1 MPEVNIHEINKIV
14 QEVYMEYQNTVKGND
29 LHELHLFRALENSIK
44 RYGGDCIIIRE
55 THGRKAQVKFYSTTH
70 AQDAQC
76 EIADW
81 LIVVVSK
88 SIKAYRAT
96 FWQAKYDRSNGKMS
110 LSNQQGM
117 GVYKFKAQFNQ
128 WELLS
133 QRPKIQGVSPFL
145 PPENLLLSAPSPSI
159 GSYGI
164 FYKYE
169 KRIELAYS
177 VADMLI
183 PTPIRK
189 NSPSKPKSHKDFCLN
204 GKLEGIQGYWSQDTL
219 VAIDL
224 RGFLVSLLS
233 FNIGALFLLDELPIK
248 RLKYIRYKI
257 NSIISD
263 IRQYNIDDETFL
275 QIRKLYSHLYNCCT
289 QSNESC
295 YKYIYDIYT
304 LLNAWKKG
312 RYDPHVAH
320 SVLREMY
327 LALESCLRAQSPD
340 RYPASWL
347 QEYLE
352 RKIGH
357 PLFGD
362 GNETNVSDGNEF
374 NNGNDGGWGDRDTSR
389 GNDGDGLNVMVIWLD

>member
-1 MPEVNIHEINKIV
+1 MHEINKIV

-29 LHELHLFRALENSIK
+29 LHELYLFRALENSIK
-44 RYGGDCIIIRE
+44 RYGGDCVIIRE

-70 AQDAQC
+70 AQDTQC

-81 LIVVVSK
+81 LIVVVSR

-133 QRPKIQGVSPFL
+133 QRPIIQGVSPFL

-177 VADMLI
+177 VAEMLI
-183 PTPIRK
+183 PVSIRK
-189 NSPSKPKSHKDFCLN
+189 NSPSNPKSYKQFYLN
-204 GKLEGIQGYWSQDTL
+204 GRLKGTLGYWSQDTL
-219 VAIDL
+219 VTLDL
-224 RGFLVSLLS
+224 RDFLTSLLS
-233 FNIGALFLLDELPIK
+233 FNIGALFMLNELPRWHLIYVRNKMRNLLVDIK
-248 RLKYIRYKI
+248 
-257 NSIISD
+257 
-263 IRQYNIDDETFL
+263 QYNIKDGNNINDKIYL
-275 QIRKLYSHLYNCCT
+275 QISELFNRLYECCI
-289 QSNESC
+289 QLNEGC

-304 LLNAWKKG
+304 LLNDWKKG
-312 RYDPHVAH
+312 RFDPLVAH
-320 SVLREMY
+320 GVLPEMY
-327 LALESCLRAQSPD
+327 LSLESCLRAQSPN
-340 RYPASWL
+340 RYPWL

-352 RKIGH
+352 REIGR
-357 PLFGD
+357 PLF
-362 GNETNVSDGNEF
+362 SDGNEF

-389 GNDGDGLNVMVIWLD
+389 GNGGGGLNVMVIWLD